1 MVNSKANH
9 GAGAGAD
16 HSQQHTMFD
25 NKKHKAEVDTGAP
38 KKEEVVETADDDGV
52 PDFFPSQ
59 GVVPTI
65 QSTPIPIE
73 MMPEGKTYSYSP
85 KDNVKKVANSKGSA
99 THFVSL
105 HPTAAPSGSPHH
117 VRTETP
123 TVTPTSKITEH
134 HHHTVTPSS
143 APTSSNKPHSHTA
156 APTPTHRT
164 KAPTKAA
171 GKTMAPTKRKK
182 QFDNGDQFRM
192 IDSERLSDEPADPT
206 PEPSLSDASNGTVVP
221 DPSAPPMEYFLGNGT
236 VPDPSAPPMAYFL
249 GNGTEPEPPIG
260 PPASMIASSAIG
272 HSVPIANPIHE
283 NPVVIVL
290 GASLF
295 AVMGA
300 FFYRRYKMR
309 HGYTPIPTSE
319 PNDDFSDQSARGASL
334 GRARIDIPP
343 IYDI

>member
-9 GAGAGAD
+9 GAAGSD

-38 KKEEVVETADDDGV
+38 KKVDDEDPVTTADDGV

-59 GVVPTI
+59 GVVPTV

-85 KDNVKKVANSKGSA
+85 KDGSSTKKVANPKGSS
-99 THFVSL
+99 THFTSF
-105 HPTAAPSGSPHH
+105 HPTAAPSKAPHH
-117 VRTETP
+117 LTTESP
-123 TVTPTSKITEH
+123 SVSPTSTL
-134 HHHTVTPSS
+134 HTH
-143 APTSSNKPHSHTA
+143 TSKPHSRTA

-164 KAPTKAA
+164 KAPTKAS

-192 IDSERLSDEPADPT
+192 IGDADGTVEPSPSIVSWVRDENGNGT
-206 PEPSLSDASNGTVVP
+206 EPEPPVPPMELHFLGNGSVPDPLAPPMELHFLGNGSVP
-221 DPSAPPMEYFLGNGT
+221 DPSAPPMELH
-236 VPDPSAPPMAYFL
+236 FL

-260 PPASMIASSAIG
+260 PPASMIVSSSLT
-272 HSVPIANPIHE
+272 HVPISNPISE

-295 AVMGA
+295 AVMGV
-300 FFYRRYKMR
+300 FFYRRYKVR
-309 HGYTPIPTSE
+309 QGYTPIPTSE
-319 PNDDFSDQSARGASL
+319 PND
-334 GRARIDIPP
+334 IPS

>member
-9 GAGAGAD
+9 GSAVGSD

-38 KKEEVVETADDDGV
+38 KKVEDTDSVTTADDGI

-59 GVVPTI
+59 GVVPTV

-85 KDNVKKVANSKGSA
+85 KDGSSTKKVANQKGSS

-105 HPTAAPSGSPHH
+105 HPTA
-117 VRTETP
+117 V
-123 TVTPTSKITEH
+123 
-134 HHHTVTPSS
+134 PSS
-143 APTSSNKPHSHTA
+143 ASHHHIPTSTPSVSPSSSLHTHTSKPHSRTA

-164 KAPTKAA
+164 KAPTKAT

-192 IDSERLSDEPADPT
+192 IGDADGT
-206 PEPSLSDASNGTVVP
+206 PEPSPSVASWVRDGDENGNGNSTEPEPPVPPMELHFLGNGSVP
-221 DPSAPPMEYFLGNGT
+221 DPSAPPMESFYFLGNGS
-236 VPDPSAPPMAYFL
+236 VPDPSAPPIEMHFL

-260 PPASMIASSAIG
+260 PPASMIASSSLR
-272 HSVPIANPIHE
+272 HVPISNPISE
-283 NPVVIVL
+283 NPVVLVL

-300 FFYRRYKMR
+300 FFYRRYKVR
-309 HGYTPIPTSE
+309 QGYTPIPTSE
-319 PNDDFSDQSARGASL
+319 PND
-334 GRARIDIPP
+334 IPS